1 MSKFTNRKG
10 KIRIYDGTATP
21 FYLELDF
28 DHGDISF
35 PLGQPQTEE
44 LLILMRGTMDANAH
58 YIEGPDD
65 PMMGPLDLSFS
76 AMLEDSAQTKWLLG
90 LLLGDASVNS
100 HTIVT
105 TKGTTKRDGS
115 NFNPAFSAA
124 TGSKKCLNVEY
135 LLDGAT
141 NDIHLMFTE
150 VNFPPAEQTIAE
162 SADGVNIS
170 IKGKIYGTITYN
182 TSGFTSGTT
191 IE

>member
-1 MSKFTNRKG
+1 MKFTNRKG
-10 KIRIYDGTATP
+10 KIRFYDATATP
-21 FYLELDF
+21 FYLECDF

-35 PLGQPQTEE
+35 PLGVPQTEE

-65 PMMGPLDLSFS
+65 PMMAPVDLSFS

-90 LLLGDASVNS
+90 LLRGDDSVNS

-105 TKGTTKRDGS
+105 TKATTQRDGATT
-115 NFNPAFSAA
+115 NKAFSAT
-124 TGSKKCLNVEY
+124 TGAKKCLNVEY
-135 LLDGAT
+135 LLDSAAGT
-141 NDIHLMFTE
+141 DIHFIFAE
-150 VNFPPAEQTIAE
+150 VHFPPAEQSIAE

-170 IKGKIYGTITYN
+170 IKGKIYGTIVYN
-182 TSGFTSGTT
+182 QAGFTAGTT